1 MAFLATTPAN
11 PMPRSALRLVSSLPE
26 ELQKLR
32 RARDLLPAHPD
43 ARDSKPMRATG
54 LPTLDQLLDGGLPS
68 GCLIELTGR
77 RSSGRFAAAL
87 AVLAATTAAGEPAA
101 LVDLGDS
108 LEPRQAA
115 AAGVDLER
123 LLWLRPQ
130 RTKQA
135 LIGAEMLLGCGFPLI
150 VFDLGLPP
158 VRGGRGLEAGWLRLA
173 RAAQGRGSTLLVCS
187 PYRVSGTAASAV
199 IDARSGHGIWH
210 KGAWHKGAGHKGTG
224 HKESSLQ
231 NRGAHHRPYWA
242 PSLLCG
248 LGNSWQLAKHR
259 GHRPGGEAALNLRL
273 DDHLDLADW
282 PKLDNR
288 LHLEERHHLP
298 AGANE
303 IAAPLH
309 PAPTPAPSRPG
320 RRPVAPAA
328 ERSTT
333 WTPARP
339 QPPAPAWVA
348 V

>member
-1 MAFLATTPAN
+1 MTKISNLPVGSAVAFLTTTPAN
-11 PMPRSALRLVSSLPE
+11 PMLRSALRLVSSLPEELQKSLPE

-32 RARDLLPAHPD
+32 RARDLLPAHPG
-43 ARDSKPMRATG
+43 ARDAKSVRATG
-54 LPTLDQLLDGGLPS
+54 LPTLDELLEGGLPN
-68 GCLIELTGR
+68 GCLVELTGR

-87 AVLAATTAAGEPAA
+87 AVLAAVTRAGEPAA

-108 LEPRQAA
+108 LEPRQAVD
-115 AAGVDLER
+115 AGVDLER

-199 IDARSGHGIWH
+199 IDARSGYGIWH
-210 KGAWHKGAGHKGTG
+210 KRGIWDKGAGHKNG
-224 HKESSLQ
+224 
-231 NRGAHHRPYWA
+231 RPRRE

-248 LGNSWQLAKHR
+248 LGNNWQLAKRR
-259 GHRPGGEAALNLRL
+259 GHRPGGEAAL
-273 DDHLDLADW
+273 
-282 PKLDNR
+282 R
-288 LHLEERHHLP
+288 LHLGDALDLDERQLDELNH
-298 AGANE
+298 N
-303 IAAPLH
+303 
-309 PAPTPAPSRPG
+309 PSRPG
-320 RRPVAPAA
+320 RRPVAPEA
-328 ERSTT
+328 ERSTM
-333 WTPARP
+333 WTPAHQ